1 MDLRICSSKKLQL
14 EAVTSSVLET
24 REAESLPSTG
34 SLLAERRDKT
44 GGPLVRQSREWNV
57 CARTA
62 VDFQKDSL
70 RWLGRIQADCM
81 EEVAF
86 EVDPRRQIGFNT

>member
-1 MDLRICSSKKLQL
+1 M
-14 EAVTSSVLET
+14 
-24 REAESLPSTG
+24 
-34 SLLAERRDKT
+34 
-44 GGPLVRQSREWNV
+44 